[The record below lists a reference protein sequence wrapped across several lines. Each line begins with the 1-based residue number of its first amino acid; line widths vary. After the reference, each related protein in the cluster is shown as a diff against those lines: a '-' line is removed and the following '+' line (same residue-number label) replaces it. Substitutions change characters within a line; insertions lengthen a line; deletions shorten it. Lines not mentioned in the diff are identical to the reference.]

1 MPRFASRAPHAA
13 LHGPPCA
20 VTRPPLTRQP
30 IYPRAAGGTA
40 PRVPARRRICGGH
53 AAPVFQ
59 PPPCSPPLFRPA
71 PKPRRTP
78 YPLPRNTRPCPGP
91 HCMCPVHA
99 FLLLLFV
106 FLVNILHFVHKKG
119 AVSDR
124 DGSLSTR
131 PTAPAGCHAAPAGR
145 RTEHRR
151 PGRTGP
157 ALRSQSPRA
166 VPVYSAGAS
175 RLHRVNARK
184 KTGRQYPPGSARGNA
199 PPILR
204 IQMDYACAPV
214 SLRPYPACLSIMSFT
229 FIRRTWVLRSFS
241 SSFMTM

>member
-1 MPRFASRAPHAA
+1 MLCWRALQAVLHGPHFASRAPHAA
-13 LHGPPCA
+13 LRMPHFACLAPQAALRMPRSLGRTPQAALHMPRFTCRTSHAALLGPLCA

-53 AAPVFQ
+53 AVPVFQ

-106 FLVNILHFVHKKG
+106 FLVKYI
-119 AVSDR
+119 
-124 DGSLSTR
+124 
-131 PTAPAGCHAAPAGR
+131 
-145 RTEHRR
+145 
-151 PGRTGP
+151 
-157 ALRSQSPRA
+157 
-166 VPVYSAGAS
+166 
-175 RLHRVNARK
+175 
-184 KTGRQYPPGSARGNA
+184 
-199 PPILR
+199 
-204 IQMDYACAPV
+204 
-214 SLRPYPACLSIMSFT
+214 T
-229 FIRRTWVLRSFS
+229 FCP
-241 SSFMTM
+241 